1 MALEQFGAAALAHN
15 RQLDDARALKP
26 RRALERVLRALA
38 VILAAAAVVCMVIS
52 IAGMV
57 THRQS
62 VRTGFLLRA
71 CAVVC
76 FSAAVAVNVAA
87 H

>member
-1 MALEQFGAAALAHN
+1 
-15 RQLDDARALKP
+15 
-26 RRALERVLRALA
+26 VLRALA
-38 VILAAAAVVCMVIS
+38 VILAAAAVVCMVIA

-62 VRTGFLLRA
+62 DRTGFLLRA

-76 FSAAVAVNVAA
+76 FGAAVAVNVAA